1 MIDVFGL
8 ENKHIVVTGAS
19 SGIGRETAILLSR
32 LGAKVSIVARRENA
46 LKDTVEVMEGM
57 GNRYFAFDLSDT
69 DNIGG
74 LVDEIVN
81 SAGPVD
87 GLIHCAGI
95 GANIPVS
102 VTKTAALET
111 LMKTNFYSFAELI
124 RLFSKKKNFNK
135 GASFVGVSSVA
146 SFKGDKTQGAYAASK
161 AAMNAYIHP
170 AAKELADKGI
180 RVNTVAFGVIRTEA
194 YEKFL
199 ESGGQDSALK
209 DQYLGYGEPI
219 DAANLLVFLASDA
232 SRLITGS
239 TIVCDGGY
247 TS

>member
-1 MIDVFGL
+1 MIDVFNLNG
-8 ENKHIVVTGAS
+8 KHILVTGAS
-19 SGIGRETAILLSR
+19 SGIGKETAVLLSK
-32 LGAKVSIVARRENA
+32 LGAKVSIVARREDA
-46 LKDTVEVMEGM
+46 LKDTVDAMEGTD
-57 GNRYFAFDLSDT
+57 NRFFICDLSNTED
-69 DNIGG
+69 ISG
-74 LVDEIVN
+74 LVSDVVS
-81 SAGPVD
+81 SAGPID

-95 GANIPVS
+95 GVNMPIA
-102 VTKTAALET
+102 VTKTGTIET
-111 LMKTNFYSFAELI
+111 VMKTNFYSFAELI
-124 RLFSKKKNFNK
+124 RLFSKKKNFNT

-146 SFKGDKTQGAYAASK
+146 SIRGDKTQGAYAASK
-161 AAMNAYIHP
+161 AAMNAYVHP

-194 YEKFL
+194 FKKFL

-209 DQYLGYGEPI
+209 DQYLGYGEPS
-219 DAANLLVFLASDA
+219 DAANLLAFLVSDA